1 MRFDPDLRTL
11 ALGQRMKLSVAR
23 AKFQLAFGMQ
33 TPIINS
39 LIVSADTD
47 NTGERAES
55 YFGDAEF
62 RPLRLS

>member
-1 MRFDPDLRTL
+1 VRFDQDLRTL
-11 ALGQRMKLSVAR
+11 ALGERVKLSVAR
-23 AKFQLAFGMQ
+23 AKFGLGFGMQ

-62 RPLRLS
+62 RALRLS